1 MYMYLN
7 SQCIDAMNNSN
18 FNDGKLKNK
27 MSRSIFMENHRN
39 IALEICLGNKH
50 SKWYKYTMI
59 FIQNTCIEIDTPA

>member
-1 MYMYLN
+1 MYLN

-39 IALEICLGNKH
+39 IALEICQGNKH